1 MAKINLLDWRGE
13 LRTKKRN
20 EFYQLLGFT
29 ALLGLICVSAAF
41 MVGKTRISNQQNR
54 ITYLN
59 DEISAVEKRLEEI
72 KDLEKKRQA
81 LLDRMEVIDELQASR
96 PNIVHL
102 FDEIVKVT
110 PEGTYLTNVTEN
122 NRVLSISG
130 KAESSARISNLM
142 RDLNTSEWTKNSLL
156 KVIQAEANTGGTIY
170 SFSVQAALTTPEEI
184 AQEAEDD
191 AFELE

>member
-29 ALLGLICVSAAF
+29 ALLGLMCVAGAF
-41 MVGKTRISNQQNR
+41 MVGKSRISNQDNR

-59 DEISAVEKRLEEI
+59 DEISKVEQRLEEI
-72 KDLEKKRQA
+72 QDLEKKRQA

-110 PEGTYLTNVTEN
+110 PEGTYLTSVTESN
-122 NRVLSISG
+122 KMLSISG
-130 KAESSARISNLM
+130 KAESSARVSNLM
-142 RDLNTSEWTKNSLL
+142 RDLNSSEWTKNSLL
-156 KVIQAEANTGGTIY
+156 KVIQAENRAGGTIY
-170 SFSVQAALTTPEEI
+170 NFSVDASITTP
-184 AQEAEDD
+184 AENAKDGDDD
-191 AFELE
+191 AYELQ